1 MNIEDWFALGWTG
14 SISLTSKGLSRVFS
28 NTIIPKHQ
36 FFSIQL
42 SLESNSHPYITTGKT
57 ITFTRQTFAGK
68 VMSLLFNMLARLVI
82 VYLPK
87 GKYLLIHGCSDFGA
101 QENSLSLFPLFLH
114 LFVMKWWDWMPWSS
128 FFECWVLSQLFHSPL
143 SLSSRSSLVSS
154 SLLSAIMAVSSAYL
168 KLFIFFL
175 SILIPACASS
185 SPALILS

>member
-1 MNIEDWFALGWTG
+1 
-14 SISLTSKGLSRVFS
+14 
-28 NTIIPKHQ
+28 
-36 FFSIQL
+36 
-42 SLESNSHPYITTGKT
+42 
-57 ITFTRQTFAGK
+57 
-68 VMSLLFNMLARLVI
+68 MSLLFNMLARLVI

-168 KLFIFFL
+168 KLFIFLL
-175 SILIPACASS
+175 SMLIPGCASS
-185 SPALILS
+185 SLAFQMMYSVYKLNKQGDNKKRWQTPIPIWNQSVFLCLVLTVVSWPAYRF